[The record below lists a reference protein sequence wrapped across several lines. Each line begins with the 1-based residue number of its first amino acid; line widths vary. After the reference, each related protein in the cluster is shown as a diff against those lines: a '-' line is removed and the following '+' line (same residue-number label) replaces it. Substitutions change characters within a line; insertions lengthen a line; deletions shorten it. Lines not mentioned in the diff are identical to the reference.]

1 MCMCSYAVELYVMQT
16 SHQWSQCFPSILC
29 LSRSNVLKICLM
41 AYIFENL
48 FFLNINI
55 TMLTFSFC

>member
-1 MCMCSYAVELYVMQT
+1 MCMSSYAVVLDVMQT

-29 LSRSNVLKICLM
+29 LSRSNILKFCLM

-48 FFLNINI
+48 FF
-55 TMLTFSFC
+55 